1 VKRSPL
7 ARKTPIK
14 ARNPER
20 RARAYARNFGDRA
33 DAIRAM
39 PCLACEV
46 ERSLAS
52 GGMTRI
58 LGMFALDFA
67 PPRGAVQAAHVVA
80 RGMGGA
86 KGDRRQ
92 LVPLC
97 AYHHGE
103 AGEGRTSPISTAV
116 PGGPEVETQ
125 RQKFERR
132 YGLDLTVKAAELAE
146 QLDREGY
153 P

>member
-1 VKRSPL
+1 MKRSPL
-7 ARKTPIK
+7 ARKTPLRK
-14 ARNPER
+14 RNPER
-20 RARAYARNFGDRA
+20 RAAAYARNFGDRA

-58 LGMFALDFA
+58 LGMFAIDFA

-86 KGDRRQ
+86 KGDRRA

-97 AYHHGE
+97 AYHHGA
-103 AGEGRTSPISTAV
+103 AGEGRTS
-116 PGGPEVETQ
+116 Q
-125 RQKFERR
+125 REDFERR
-132 YGLDLTVKAAELAE
+132 YGLDLTAKAAELAE